1 MSDTT
6 RDQSPLPDGP
16 LSDAMI
22 PDFTELAAVGKA
34 IWWMILLRGA
44 LAILFGIFVILFP
57 PGATLL
63 ALALF
68 FAAFSLVDGVMTI
81 AHAVRI
87 RRRSKRWGWLL
98 LQGILSVLAGVAAGL
113 FPLLAGYFGFLVVLF
128 LIAFWSIFTGIAGF
142 PAAHAMADG
151 GRKAWAYVAAAAS
164 VLFGVGLVIIMT
176 VSPEA
181 AVRSLIW
188 VIGAYAIVAG
198 VLLIVVAMGARTTA
212 KKLLT
217 KTAATA

>member
-1 MSDTT
+1 MSDSTND
-6 RDQSPLPDGP
+6 RAPLPDP
-16 LSDAMI
+16 ADL
-22 PDFTELAAVGKA
+22 TAVGKA
-34 IWWMILLRGA
+34 IWWMILLRG
-44 LAILFGIFVILFP
+44 LFAILFGLLVILFP

-63 ALALF
+63 ALALL

-98 LQGILSVLAGVAAGL
+98 LQGILSVLAGVVAGL
-113 FPLLAGYFGFLVVLF
+113 FPVLAGFFGFLIVLF
-128 LIAFWSIFTGIAGF
+128 LIAFWSIVTGVAGF

-164 VLFGVGLVIIMT
+164 VIFGVALAIIT
-176 VSPEA
+176 VVSPAE
-181 AVRSLIW
+181 AVRSLLW

-198 VLLIVVAMGARTTA
+198 VLLIVVAIGARATA

-217 KTAATA
+217 KTAPA